1 MRRSWK
7 SLGLILGLSL
17 ALSGSA
23 LAQYGG
29 GSGGMGSSSGTR
41 SYGSGTGIAIG
52 AAAGAGAG
60 IAYLALRNRGTL
72 TGCVQQSAG
81 GANALVS
88 EKDKTSYALVASRD
102 VVLAPGERVA
112 LKGKKS
118 KDDSGRPTFEVQKL
132 VKSYGACK

>member
-1 MRRSWK
+1 MMMRLGWK
-7 SLGLILGLSL
+7 SLVSILGLSL
-17 ALSGSA
+17 ALSSSA
-23 LAQYGG
+23 RAQYG
-29 GSGGMGSSSGTR
+29 GGMGSSSGSH

-72 TGCVQQSAG
+72 RGCVQQSADG
-81 GANALVS
+81 SSALVS
-88 EKDKTSYALVASRD
+88 ENDKTTYALVAGKD

-118 KDDSGRPTFEVQKL
+118 KDDSGKQTFEVQKL